1 MADGRLILRSSR
13 LAQTTTRKSMR
24 SLRAR
29 PWFLPGFHS
38 PWTDCVNPGINSTL
52 RITSIKNVA
61 AKPGSGV
68 FPKVAARSGNVLE
81 LEGMSLMDLILGRKH
96 FPCMRGGVP
105 GLQFAGTRLNLA
117 TSADVEPSCGG
128 SAGLAR
134 AEFGAYIM
142 GTTFSV
148 VAYGAHYEQLE
159 SAINRALDEARRL
172 GRMLSN
178 YRADSEL
185 THVNRNAGQRP
196 VQVSSELF
204 DFLSTCASYSRASDG
219 TFDITVGPLIKLA
232 GFYKGTGRVPNPD
245 EVALVLPGVGYRKV
259 VLDEGRKTVRFTQN
273 KVELDPGGAG
283 KGFAVD
289 KMSEVLKQGQVH
301 SALISA
307 GGSTLYA
314 LGAPPGKR
322 GWKVSI
328 KDPRHPS
335 RAAESVNLKN
345 ESISTSGSYEKSL
358 WADGKIW
365 SHIIDPRSGCP
376 AVGALSVSIIT
387 AKALDSEAW
396 AKPYY
401 IQGRSWTERH
411 KLPQFSVFYCEDKP
425 NTPGAWL

>member
-1 MADGRLILRSSR
+1 
-13 LAQTTTRKSMR
+13 
-24 SLRAR
+24 
-29 PWFLPGFHS
+29 
-38 PWTDCVNPGINSTL
+38 
-52 RITSIKNVA
+52 
-61 AKPGSGV
+61 
-68 FPKVAARSGNVLE
+68 
-81 LEGMSLMDLILGRKH
+81 
-96 FPCMRGGVP
+96 
-105 GLQFAGTRLNLA
+105 
-117 TSADVEPSCGG
+117 
-128 SAGLAR
+128 
-134 AEFGAYIM
+134 
-142 GTTFSV
+142 
-148 VAYGAHYEQLE
+148 
-159 SAINRALDEARRL
+159 
-172 GRMLSN
+172 MLSN

-196 VQVSSELF
+196 VQVSRELF

-259 VLDEGRKTVRFTQN
+259 VLDEERKTVRFTQS

-289 KMSEVLKQGQVH
+289 KMREVLKQGQVH

-328 KDPRHPS
+328 KDPRHPT

-376 AVGALSVSIIT
+376 AVGTLSVSIIT

-425 NTPGAWL
+425 STPGAWL